1 MSSDFV
7 ITTDVL
13 IFNRNQNN
21 RSVNVP
27 LRSLKG
33 SRDTNERE
41 PIYRFATANCTP
53 FHDTLS
59 LGKCH
64 FNPENNQFEC
74 YQSEQRN
81 VRQIALI

>member
-7 ITTDVL
+7 IITDVL

-27 LRSLKG
+27 LRSLKV
-33 SRDTNERE
+33 SRDKNKRE
-41 PIYRFATANCTP
+41 PANCTTL
-53 FHDTLS
+53 HDTLI
-59 LGKCH
+59 LGKCRL
-64 FNPENNQFEC
+64 NPENNQFEC